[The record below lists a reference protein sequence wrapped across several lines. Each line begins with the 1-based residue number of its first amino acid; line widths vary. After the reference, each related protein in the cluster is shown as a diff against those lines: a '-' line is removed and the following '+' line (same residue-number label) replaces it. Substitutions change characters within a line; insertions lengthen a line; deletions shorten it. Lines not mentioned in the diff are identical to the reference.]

1 MSPKSVQRFWVNDM
15 QQKQRLKAGRANL
28 DSGGPP
34 YVVKRSVTI
43 RGHRT
48 SFSLEQPFFEAL
60 AAIATRRQVSL
71 AALVAEVDGARPKD
85 ANLSSAL
92 RVFVLEDVRQR

>member
-1 MSPKSVQRFWVNDM
+1 MS
-15 QQKQRLKAGRANL
+15 
-28 DSGGPP
+28 

-48 SFSLEQPFFEAL
+48 SFSLEQPFFDSL
-60 AAIATRRQVSL
+60 TAIAQRRNLSL
-71 AALVAEVDGARPKD
+71 AALVAEVDANRPKG

-92 RVFVLEDVRQR
+92 RVYVLEDARRGDAAERSPGG